1 VTRLTANLTSSR
13 ALVGVAFVVLLGC
26 ESGQAPRR
34 RTGET
39 AIPEPTAAAVENV
52 VRVGAPIDSQRRER
66 LATVLKSPAE
76 FEGQT
81 FVVEGNVRRACS
93 RKGCWMEL
101 AADATA
107 DSPACRVT
115 FKDYAFF
122 VPTDSAGRMAKVQ
135 GSIELV
141 KLKARHVEHLA
152 EEGATFQQKA
162 ADGSAEEVHF
172 VATGVELRRPSS

>member
-1 VTRLTANLTSSR
+1 VTHETARLISSR
-13 ALVGVAFVVLLGC
+13 VLFGAAFLILLGC
-26 ESGQAPRR
+26 ESGQAPRPKNTEAAPR
-34 RTGET
+34 P
-39 AIPEPTAAAVENV
+39 APAAAENV
-52 VRVGAPIDSQRRER
+52 VRVGAPIESQRRER
-66 LATVLKSPAE
+66 LAAVLKNPAD

-101 AADATA
+101 AADATPS
-107 DSPACRVT
+107 SPACRVT

-135 GSIELV
+135 GTIDLV

-162 ADGSAEEVHF
+162 ADGTAEEVHF
-172 VATGVELRRPSS
+172 VATGVELRRPST

>member
-1 VTRLTANLTSSR
+1 VTRDTPNVTFSR
-13 ALVGVAFVVLLGC
+13 ALIGAAFLVLLGC

-34 RTGET
+34 RTSE
-39 AIPEPTAAAVENV
+39 AVAPRKTAATVENV
-52 VRVGAPIDSQRRER
+52 VRVGAPIDSQRHER
-66 LATVLKSPAE
+66 LAAVLKSPAE

-107 DSPACRVT
+107 SSPACRVT

-135 GSIELV
+135 GTIELV

-172 VATGVELRRPSS
+172 VATGVELRRPST